1 MLQVSDLAQVAGG
14 LIVVFGYIPQIV
26 RVVRARSALGLS
38 LAMWAS
44 VFVGVLLME
53 IYAVDLALD
62 GEPMMLLTNSA
73 SLVLSGTLL
82 ALILW
87 YRTFSHETSL
97 TMRARMAPRVART
110 KARTRA
116 RVEPQAATVR
126 AAGRRAVLI
135 TGILR
140 RI

>member
-38 LAMWAS
+38 LAMWSS
-44 VFVGVLLME
+44 VFAGLLLME
-53 IYAVDLALD
+53 FYAIDLALS

-73 SLVLSGTLL
+73 SLALSGTLL
-82 ALILW
+82 VLIVW
-87 YRTFSHETSL
+87 YRAFAHETSL

-116 RVEPQAATVR
+116 RVEPR
-126 AAGRRAVLI
+126 AAILRGAVRRAVLL